1 MISCFAGIFTF
12 TPMDKQHIIFGV
24 HPVLEALKAHT
35 AIDKIMILKGS
46 DHYPEVLNLA
56 NNQDIKVSFVPHQ
69 KFRKYQSKNHQ
80 GVVAF
85 ISPIDFVDFES
96 TVEDALVN
104 EDKALFLLLDG
115 ITDVRNF
122 GSILR
127 TAECVGVSAVIIPQ
141 QGTARI
147 NGDMVKTSAGSIF
160 NIPICKVNHLKDAL
174 YFLKACGISV
184 VGASEKANTS
194 LYDAEITKP
203 VALVMGSEGF
213 GIHHGIIKLLD
224 HTYHIPMKG
233 QTQSLNV
240 SVAAGLFLFELMR

>member
-1 MISCFAGIFTF
+1 MQQ
-12 TPMDKQHIIFGV
+12 QHIIFGV
-24 HPVLEALKAHT
+24 HPVLEALKSDT
-35 AIDKIMILKGS
+35 TIDKIMIQKGS
-46 DHYPEVLNLA
+46 EHYQEVLNLA

-85 ISPIDFVDFES
+85 ISPIDFADFES
-96 TVEDALVN
+96 TVEDALQQN
-104 EDKALFLLLDG
+104 DKALFLLLDG

-127 TAECVGVSAVIIPQ
+127 TAECVGASAVIIPQ

-147 NGDMVKTSAGSIF
+147 NEDMVKTSAGSIF
-160 NIPICKVNHLKDAL
+160 NIPICKVNHLKDAI
-174 YFLKACGISV
+174 YFLKASGVSV
-184 VGASEKANTS
+184 IGASEKAHTS
-194 LYDAEITKP
+194 LYEAEITKP
-203 VALVMGSEGF
+203 VALVLGSEGF
-213 GIHHGIIKLLD
+213 GIHHGIIKILD
-224 HTYHIPMKG
+224 NTYHIPMQG

>member
-1 MISCFAGIFTF
+1 MWDFFIFTL
-12 TPMDKQHIIFGV
+12 MDTQHIIFGV
-24 HPVLEALKAHT
+24 HPVLEALKADT
-35 AIDKIMILKGS
+35 TIDKIMIQKGS
-46 DHYPEVLNLA
+46 EHYQEVLNLA

-85 ISPIDFVDFES
+85 ISPIDFADFES
-96 TVEDALVN
+96 TVEDALQQN
-104 EDKALFLLLDG
+104 DKALFLLLDG

-127 TAECVGVSAVIIPQ
+127 TAECVGASAVIIPQ

-147 NGDMVKTSAGSIF
+147 NEDMVKTSAGSIF
-160 NIPICKVNHLKDAL
+160 NIPICKVNHLKDAI
-174 YFLKACGISV
+174 YFLKASGVSV
-184 VGASEKANTS
+184 IGASEKAHTS
-194 LYDAEITKP
+194 LYEAEITKP

-213 GIHHGIIKLLD
+213 GIHHGIIKILD
-224 HTYHIPMKG
+224 NTYHIPMQG

>member
-1 MISCFAGIFTF
+1 
-12 TPMDKQHIIFGV
+12 MDTQHIIFGV
-24 HPVLEALKAHT
+24 HPVLEALKADT
-35 AIDKIMILKGS
+35 TIDKIMIQKGS
-46 DHYPEVLNLA
+46 EHYQEVLNLA

-85 ISPIDFVDFES
+85 ISPIDFADFES
-96 TVEDALVN
+96 TVEDALKQN
-104 EDKALFLLLDG
+104 NKALFLLLDG

-127 TAECVGVSAVIIPQ
+127 TAECVGASAVIIPQ

-147 NGDMVKTSAGSIF
+147 NEDMVKTSAGSIF
-160 NIPICKVNHLKDAL
+160 NIPICKVNHLKDAI
-174 YFLKACGISV
+174 YFLKASGVSV
-184 VGASEKANTS
+184 IGASEKAHTS
-194 LYDAEITKP
+194 LYEAEITKP

-213 GIHHGIIKLLD
+213 GIHHGIIKILD
-224 HTYHIPMKG
+224 NTYHIPMQG